1 MIILLYMI
9 IKQKERKREKKE
21 KKTTGTLRYI
31 LVLSSTNV
39 HLFEYTSY
47 KDVII
52 RVLLFTYF
60 KLYFVYIV
68 CIVHGTQ

>member
-9 IKQKERKREKKE
+9 IKQKETKREKKE

-60 KLYFVYIV
+60 KLYFVYIL